1 MWLLLS
7 AALALDGQASASKEK
22 KPAQPVVLT
31 EEEKEIVKN
40 RELLER
46 LDLLRNFEKVRY
58 LDFLAEKPEKK
69 EDKKEEKP
77 KEKPQSGKTT
87 AKPK

>member
-31 EEEKEIVKN
+31 EEEKEIV
-40 RELLER
+40 
-46 LDLLRNFEKVRY
+46 LRSVTWQGRRY
-58 LDFLAEKPEKK
+58 
-69 EDKKEEKP
+69 
-77 KEKPQSGKTT
+77 SGCM
-87 AKPK
+87 